1 MNEYIYVYATYF
13 LLRMFLHIRK
23 IRETHSNSYYLIGIE
38 TELYYN
44 NRKEVIGHGKQNSNY

>member
-1 MNEYIYVYATYF
+1 
-13 LLRMFLHIRK
+13 MFLHIRK